1 MRVILTLVIL
11 LLTTVTGITQEVDFT
26 RDRIEIAEQLAQYS
40 YRWDGKNAKGFSELF
55 AGEAVMERWR
65 DGALVSGSRIV
76 GRQAIFEYAKR
87 SHAGRLAD
95 RQTRHHMSNLVFL
108 ELSEERALT
117 ENMALITHQTAES
130 GTPFINGSGIYRNTW
145 RKTEHGWRIVKR
157 ILFSDR
163 VIAR

>member
-11 LLTTVTGITQEVDFT
+11 VLTTVTGITQEVDFT
-26 RDRIEIAEQLAQYS
+26 RARIEIAEQLAQYS
-40 YRWDGKNAKGFSELF
+40 YRWDGKNA
-55 AGEAVMERWR
+55 A
-65 DGALVSGSRIV
+65 GSRIV
-76 GRQAIFEYAKR
+76 GRQASFEYAKR

-157 ILFSDR
+157 ILFSDQVSVR
-163 VIAR
+163 